1 MNKIAFDTELRKIVE
16 IGRKYGAH
24 RIIMFG
30 SCLEDM
36 AAARDIDIAVSGIAP
51 GRFFDFYADVSM
63 NIADEADII
72 DLDDV
77 DSHLRSRIETKGKV
91 LYERTL

>member
-1 MNKIAFDTELRKIVE
+1 MNKIAIDTELKKIVE
-16 IGRKYGAH
+16 IGRKYGAAK
-24 RIIMFG
+24 IILFG

-36 AAARDIDIAVSGIAP
+36 ATARDIDIAVSGIAP

-63 NIADEADII
+63 GIPDEADII

-77 DSHLRSRIETKGKV
+77 DEHLRRRIETKGKI
-91 LYERTL
+91 LYERTS